1 MHEGNAVTIE
11 LSAAEVDLLS
21 EALDSHEYW
30 QLGDPGWRDSGYV
43 ILPGEDTEE
52 PTIDFLDGNKR
63 QAITEILEARR
74 LQDLLRAAMR

>member
-1 MHEGNAVTIE
+1 MHEGKTVTIE
-11 LSAAEVDLLS
+11 LSAAEVDLLA

-30 QLGDPGWRDSGYV
+30 QLSDARWRDSGYV

-52 PTIDFLDGNKR
+52 PTIDFLDGNQR